1 MPVQF
6 LTKAERERLQSFPEQ
21 ITTDEIIIFFTL
33 SDKDLTLVK
42 KRSGDHNLLGFAL
55 QLGTL
60 RYLSFIPDDF
70 PQLPLKVI
78 EYVAQQLNISA
89 DAIA

>member
-1 MPVQF
+1 MPRQF
-6 LTKAERERLQSFPEQ
+6 LTKVERERLQSFPEQ

-33 SDKDLTLVK
+33 SNKDLTLVK

-60 RYLSFIPDDF
+60 RYLSFIPDNF
-70 PQLPLKVI
+70 PKLPLQA
-78 EYVAQQLNISA
+78 VATPYW
-89 DAIA
+89 